1 MVSEGVS
8 HVIGEWEKMS
18 LEMQTQAKSGRRLR
32 PWQESEFYSKRCRE
46 PFDSFK
52 PEHKRS
58 ARCARRLAP
67 AGMKLVGPLDGV
79 GMEAGRLS

>member
-1 MVSEGVS
+1 MM
-8 HVIGEWEKMS
+8 GEQEKMG
-18 LEMQTQAKSGRRLR
+18 LEMQTRAKSGRRHR

-58 ARCARRLAP
+58 GRWARRLTP
-67 AGMKLVGPLDGV
+67 AGVLGTACG
-79 GMEAGRLS
+79 LSRWGGNGSW